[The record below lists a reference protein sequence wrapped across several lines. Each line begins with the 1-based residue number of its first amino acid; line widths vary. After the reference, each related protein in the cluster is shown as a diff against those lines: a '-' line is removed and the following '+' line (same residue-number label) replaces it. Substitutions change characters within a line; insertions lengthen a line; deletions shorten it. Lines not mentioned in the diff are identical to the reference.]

1 LGGLGSAVA
10 EVIVE
15 AGKGCAFKQLGIPDK
30 FAPIGLHEDIMST
43 LGIDQN
49 GIIAAVREVMG
60 KDFELDDDWDDE
72 A

>member
-1 LGGLGSAVA
+1 
-10 EVIVE
+10 
-15 AGKGCAFKQLGIPDK
+15 
-30 FAPIGLHEDIMST
+30 M

-49 GIIAAVREVMG
+49 GIVESVHEVMG